1 MEFVGGR
8 DGNTYQAVMTY
19 APSDG
24 TISFSEIR
32 MVREEGMAECFVS
45 EDLVFEK

>member
-24 TISFSEIR
+24 TIRFSEIR
-32 MVREEGMAECFVS
+32 VVQEEGMAECFVS
-45 EDLVFEK
+45 EDLVFER